1 MTRVRPLYWSI
12 RRELWEHRALWIAPL
27 AVEAVVLLAYFVSSF
42 TLPHGVAVAQ
52 TGQQLRLPYAVA
64 AGAIFTISFFVAVFY
79 ALGALHNDR
88 RDRSLLFWK
97 SLPVSDLTTV
107 LSKAAIPLVVQ
118 PLIVLGIA
126 VAAQL
131 VMLIWGTIV
140 VGLSGQS
147 LSVYWSHLHL
157 PLIWVLLPYGLVMN
171 ALWDLP
177 FYGWLL
183 LVSAWARRAT
193 FVWAVAPWLMLM
205 LVEFMFMGGKAGGPI
220 ATIIGDRVFGGFN
233 RAYTVVGQKN
243 VAVTSL
249 AQVDPVRFFGDPGF
263 WAGLFVGAAFLAG
276 CVWLRRRQDPL

>member
-1 MTRVRPLYWSI
+1 MNRVRPLYWSI

-42 TLPHGVAVAQ
+42 TLPHAVAVAQ

-64 AGAIFTISFFVAVFY
+64 VGAVFAISFFVAVFY

-97 SLPVSDLTTV
+97 SLPVSDTTTV
-107 LSKAAIPLVVQ
+107 LSKAAIPLIVQ
-118 PLIVLGIA
+118 PLIILAIA

-131 VMLIWGTIV
+131 VMLVWGAFV
-140 VGLSGQS
+140 VAVGGAS

-157 PLIWVLLPYGLVMN
+157 PLTWTILPYGLVMN

-193 FVWAVAPWLMLM
+193 FVWAVGPWLALM
-205 LVEFMFMGGKAGGPI
+205 LVELMFTGGKGGGPI
-220 ATIIGDRVFGGFN
+220 ATMIGDRVFGGFS
-233 RAYTVVGQKN
+233 RAYTIAGQKN
-243 VAVTSL
+243 VAITSL
-249 AQVDPVRFFGDPGF
+249 SQVDPMRFLGDPSF
-263 WAGLFVGAAFLAG
+263 WAGLAVGAAFLAA